1 MKCLKECQ
9 GMIQVEEET
18 EGTEAVED
26 VELPELPDREEI
38 RGKNRWN
45 IIE

>member
-1 MKCLKECQ
+1 
-9 GMIQVEEET
+9 MIQVEEET